1 MHCIRTE
8 IFFFCDPGDRMF
20 VMLAKVFYSLEAP
33 KMSSISANRVTVVS
47 CTLMIGTVHDAESVD

>member
-1 MHCIRTE
+1 
-8 IFFFCDPGDRMF
+8 MF

-47 CTLMIGTVHDAESVD
+47 CTLMIGTVLDAESVD